1 MQNEPHLFLYR
12 AQHMVNDVLR
22 DAYAIPDMVN
32 IVKLIR
38 TMLAM

>member
-1 MQNEPHLFLYR
+1 MQNEPHLFLYI

-22 DAYAIPDMVN
+22 DAYAITDMVN